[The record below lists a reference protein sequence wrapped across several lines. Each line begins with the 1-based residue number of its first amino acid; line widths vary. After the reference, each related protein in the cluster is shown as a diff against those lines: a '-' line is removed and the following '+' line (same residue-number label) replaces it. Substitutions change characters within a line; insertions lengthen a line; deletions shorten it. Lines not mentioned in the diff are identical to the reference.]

1 MNLSVQGHPSAFWPH
16 EAIRGYRLRT
26 CRHSC
31 GTLRPKRPE
40 DDYARG
46 RALVCGKQL
55 LPERGLCFGWKP
67 FTFKGHTATDIGSGA
82 LATAISWD
90 LGKSL
95 LH

>member
-67 FTFKGHTATDIGSGA
+67 FTFKGHTATDN
-82 LATAISWD
+82 
-90 LGKSL
+90 
-95 LH
+95 